1 MMASAAVE
9 IGDWSSIGSALTA
22 ARRRLAESETPD
34 LDAQVLLM
42 QVLEVERAFLF
53 THDDYEL
60 SGAQQEALVVA
71 VNRRAAGE
79 PIAYITGSKGFYDL
93 ELEVSPA
100 VLIPRPETEL
110 LLEEALRLTAD
121 EEAITVADIGTGS
134 GAIAIGFARQRT
146 RSRVY
151 ATDVSEDALD
161 VARRNARRYRVDV
174 EFMRGELAE
183 PLRQRGIKLDLLL
196 ANLPYIRSDDLRD
209 LAVSRY
215 EPWLALDGGADGL
228 RCIEALLGQTAAVC
242 RPGARVLLEI
252 GADQGEAVRA
262 LIRRRLSVDCVISKD
277 YARLDRIA
285 SFRLC

>member
-1 MMASAAVE
+1 MTTVREALQSAGRE
-9 IGDWSSIGSALTA
+9 L
-22 ARRRLAESETPD
+22 ARSKTPD
-34 LDAQVLLM
+34 LDAQVLLAHT
-42 QVLEVERAFLF
+42 LERDRAFLF
-53 THDDYEL
+53 AHGEHEL
-60 SGAQQEALVVA
+60 KDAQFRAFQSA
-71 VNRRAAGE
+71 VKRRASGE
-79 PIAYITGSKGFYDL
+79 PVAYITGSKGFYDL
-93 ELEVSPA
+93 KLEVSPA

-110 LLEEALRLTAD
+110 LLEEALRLTLD
-121 EEAITVADIGTGS
+121 EETITVADIGTGS
-134 GAIAIGFARQRT
+134 GAIAIGYARKRT

-151 ATDVSEDALD
+151 ATDISEDALG
-161 VARRNARRYRVDV
+161 VARRNASRYQVDV
-174 EFMRGELAE
+174 EFMQGELAE

-196 ANLPYIRSDDLRD
+196 ANLPYIRSDELRD

-228 RCIEALLGQTAAVC
+228 RCIEELLGQLPAVC